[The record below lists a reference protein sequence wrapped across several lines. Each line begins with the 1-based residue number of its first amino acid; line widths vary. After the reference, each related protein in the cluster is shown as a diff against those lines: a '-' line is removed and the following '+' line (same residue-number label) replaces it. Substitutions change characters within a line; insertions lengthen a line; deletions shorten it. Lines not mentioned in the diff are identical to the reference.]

1 MSDQIYTTEKGY
13 VLKELF
19 ITSSNGDTVNIFNIM
34 LELNMFEDIYN
45 STVSGSIVINDSI
58 DLFAAMPL
66 SGFEFVKVLL
76 EKPGSE
82 REVVFEKIFRIYKMQ
97 IADVKEATTSNQ
109 NYILYFCSEENILSL
124 SRRISKSYRGKTTS
138 NIIRDIL
145 KNQLGVS
152 SNKLIST
159 NIEETSGVHDIIVPF
174 MNPLTAI
181 SWLAAR
187 TVSSTS
193 KSHGATFMFYENT
206 QGYNFKSLETLFQ
219 KQTKAKYSYIPK
231 NREPLPTDNSI
242 TEIRNVI
249 KYEFMS
255 VFDIISGISS
265 GMFSS
270 TLKTID
276 LLKLKASDYALNYSE
291 FFNNTSH
298 IEDKKKAFEFQ
309 NEYEDR
315 YKNKIHENYYSLMR
329 MYPTNRNH
337 DTDSVI
343 ASKQP
348 SIKQNFVE
356 KWLLQR
362 ITQVNQLNYF
372 KLKLVIPGDTY
383 ITIGDIIEFNLPMV
397 GSKDPGNSNDN
408 PFHTGRYLIT
418 AIRHKINIDNYE
430 MIVEATRDC
439 VSQSYPAAK
448 NSLALINEIKKL

>member
-1 MSDQIYTTEKGY
+1 MYLHI
-13 VLKELF
+13 
-19 ITSSNGDTVNIFNIM
+19 
-34 LELNMFEDIYN
+34 
-45 STVSGSIVINDSI
+45 
-58 DLFAAMPL
+58 
-66 SGFEFVKVLL
+66 
-76 EKPGSE
+76 
-82 REVVFEKIFRIYKMQ
+82 RW
-97 IADVKEATTSNQ
+97 
-109 NYILYFCSEENILSL
+109 
-124 SRRISKSYRGKTTS
+124 SK
-138 NIIRDIL
+138 
-145 KNQLGVS
+145 
-152 SNKLIST
+152 
-159 NIEETSGVHDIIVPF
+159 F
-174 MNPLTAI
+174 
-181 SWLAAR
+181 
-187 TVSSTS
+187 
-193 KSHGATFMFYENT
+193 
-206 QGYNFKSLETLFQ
+206 
-219 KQTKAKYSYIPK
+219 
-231 NREPLPTDNSI
+231 
-242 TEIRNVI
+242 
-249 KYEFMS
+249 
-255 VFDIISGISS
+255 
-265 GMFSS
+265 
-270 TLKTID
+270 
-276 LLKLKASDYALNYSE
+276 
-291 FFNNTSH
+291 
-298 IEDKKKAFEFQ
+298 FEFQ